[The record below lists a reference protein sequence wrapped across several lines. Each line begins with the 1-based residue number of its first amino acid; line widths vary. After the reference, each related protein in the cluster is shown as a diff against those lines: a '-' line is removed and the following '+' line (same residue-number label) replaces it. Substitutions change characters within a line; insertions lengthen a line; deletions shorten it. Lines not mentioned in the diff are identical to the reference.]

1 MKEYAHPF
9 EPIVDENSK
18 VLILGSFPS
27 FDSFKYSFYYAN
39 RYNVFWKIMSE
50 LYGIELNSNEEK
62 REFLLEKKIALWDM
76 VKSCSRDSSLDN
88 KLQDIVVN
96 DIEKFLKKYPNIQ
109 KIGCNGRK
117 SYDLLL
123 KNFKSLKDKTMYL
136 PSTSSAN
143 ARMSYKDKF
152 NAYKEFLCTNLA

>member
-27 FDSFKYSFYYAN
+27 FDSFEYSFYYAN
-39 RYNVFWKIMSE
+39 RYNAFWKIMADI
-50 LYGIELNSNEEK
+50 YGVQLNSNEEK
-62 REFLLEKKIALWDM
+62 KEFLLKQKIALWDM
-76 VKSCSRDSSLDN
+76 IKSCSRDSSLDS
-88 KLQDIVVN
+88 KLQDIEVN
-96 DIEKFLKKYPNIQ
+96 DINLFLKKYPNIK

-117 SYDLLL
+117 SYELLL
-123 KNFKSLKDKTMYL
+123 KNFKPLREKAVYI

-143 ARMSYKDKF
+143 ARISYKDKL

>member
-1 MKEYAHPF
+1 VKEYAHPF
-9 EPIVDENSK
+9 EPIVDENSQ

-39 RYNVFWKIMSE
+39 RYNAFWKIMSE
-50 LYGIELNSNEEK
+50 IYGVELNSNEEK
-62 REFLLEKKIALWDM
+62 KEFLLDKKIALWDM
-76 VKSCSRDSSLDN
+76 IKSCSRDSSLDS
-88 KLQDIVVN
+88 KLQDIVIN
-96 DIEKFLKKYPNIQ
+96 DIDGFLKKYPNIQ

-123 KNFKSLKDKTMYL
+123 KNFKSLKEMAYYL

-143 ARMSYKDKF
+143 ARMSYKEKF
-152 NAYKEFLCTNLA
+152 EIYKRFLNA

>member
-39 RYNVFWKIMSE
+39 RYNAFWKIMGE
-50 LYGIELNSNEEK
+50 IYGVKLNSNEEK
-62 REFLLEKKIALWDM
+62 KEFLLDKKIALWDM
-76 VKSCSRDSSLDN
+76 IKSCSRDSSLDS
-88 KLQDIVVN
+88 KLQDIVIN
-96 DIEKFLKKYPNIQ
+96 DIDEFLKKYPCIQ

-123 KNFKSLKDKTMYL
+123 KNFKSLKDMAYYL

-143 ARMSYKDKF
+143 ARIKYKDKY
-152 NAYKEFLCTNLA
+152 NAYEEFLCTNSV